1 MMPIFLQD
9 HRWLIERTLPMPP
22 RDDRP
27 VAELALLTW
36 PEIEQRIA
44 KSPGVIVPTGSIEQ
58 HGVAGL
64 LGTDAI
70 CAEAVARR
78 AAAVSGAIVAPTVA
92 IGMAQF
98 NLGFPGTLSLR
109 PSTMVA
115 LMVDYVASLAR
126 IGFTHV
132 YVVNGHG
139 GNLAPIRTAFQ
150 EIYAER
156 SFGRS
161 AGGALYCRLVNW
173 WDPPAVNV
181 LRQALYGA
189 SEGFHVTPSEVAIT
203 AALHPERVV
212 PSRFPAG
219 VPTTPESDV
228 MQHGGDPYFDAAD
241 HRARYPDGR
250 VGSDPSLATAA
261 EGERILAVAGEAI
274 AEDYA
279 RFVASR

>member
-1 MMPIFLQD
+1 
-9 HRWLIERTLPMPP
+9 
-22 RDDRP
+22 
-27 VAELALLTW
+27 
-36 PEIEQRIA
+36 
-44 KSPGVIVPTGSIEQ
+44 
-58 HGVAGL
+58 L

-70 CAEAVARR
+70 CAEAVAGR
-78 AAAVSGAIVAPTVA
+78 AADLAGAILGPTVT

-98 NLGFPGTLSLR
+98 NLGFAGTLSLR

-115 LMVDYVASLAR
+115 LIVDYVASLAR
-126 IGFTHV
+126 TGFTHV

-139 GNLAPIRTAFQ
+139 GNVAPIRTAFQ

-161 AGGALYCRLVNW
+161 AGGPLYCRLVNW
-173 WDPPAVNV
+173 WDPPAVGA
-181 LRQALYGA
+181 LRRGLYA
-189 SEGFHVTPSEVAIT
+189 ESEGWHVTPSEIAIT
-203 AALHPERVV
+203 AALHPDRVV

-219 VPTTPESDV
+219 VPTEVESAV

-261 EGERILAVAGEAI
+261 DGETLLEAASRGI

-279 RFVASR
+279 AFLAAR

>member
-1 MMPIFLQD
+1 
-9 HRWLIERTLPMPP
+9 MPP
-22 RDDRP
+22 P
-27 VAELALLTW
+27 VPRELTRMTSAEVEDYLAGSRG
-36 PEIEQRIA
+36 I
-44 KSPGVIVPTGSIEQ
+44 VIPTGSVEQ

-70 CAEAVARR
+70 CAAAVAGR
-78 AAAVSGAIVAPTVA
+78 AADLAGAILGPTVT

-98 NLGFPGTLSLR
+98 NLGFAGTLSLR
-109 PSTMVA
+109 PTTMVA
-115 LMVDYVASLAR
+115 LIVDYVASLAR
-126 IGFTHV
+126 TGFTHV

-139 GNLAPIRTAFQ
+139 GNVAPIRTAFQ

-161 AGGALYCRLVNW
+161 AGGPLYCRLVNW
-173 WDPPAVNV
+173 WDPPAVGT
-181 LRQALYGA
+181 LRRGLYA
-189 SEGFHVTPSEVAIT
+189 EGEGWHVTPSEIAIT
-203 AALHPERVV
+203 AALHPDRVV

-219 VPTTPESDV
+219 VPAAIESAV

-261 EGERILAVAGEAI
+261 EGVQLL
-274 AEDYA
+274 D
-279 RFVASR
+279 VASRAIAQDYAAFVAAR

>member
-1 MMPIFLQD
+1 MPA
-9 HRWLIERTLPMPP
+9 H
-22 RDDRP
+22 DDRQP
-27 VAELALLTW
+27 AELALLTW

-44 KSPGVIVPTGSIEQ
+44 AAPGIIVPTGSIEQ

-70 CAEAVARR
+70 CAEAIARR
-78 AAAVSGAIVAPTVA
+78 AAVVADAIVGPTVA

-139 GNLAPIRTAFQ
+139 GNVAPIRTAFQ

-161 AGGALYCRLVNW
+161 AGGPLYCRLVNW
-173 WDPPAVNV
+173 WDPPAVGA
-181 LRQALYGA
+181 LRRALYA
-189 SEGFHVTPSEVAIT
+189 ESEGFHVTPSEVAIT
-203 AALHPERVV
+203 AALYPDRVV

-219 VPTTPESDV
+219 VPTTPESAV

-250 VGSDPSLATAA
+250 VGSDPSLATAQ
-261 EGERILAVAGEAI
+261 EGERILDVAGSAI

-279 RFVASR
+279 VFLAAR